1 MFLQFVAETYF
12 KVGAFLVAFHFYLL
26 SGRGYF
32 LLEDDGAVQQ
42 VVHLQFQAEVAVDV
56 IAGAEV
62 QCMQGLLFDVPQ
74 FGYAYR
80 MDTAALQVVEQGE
93 VQLPFFAEAEKRM
106 LLASFTV
113 YFRFRVGKRSFL
125 SRLRRSAYQSPP
137 SVA

>member
-93 VQLPFFAEAEKRM
+93 VQLPFFAEAG
-106 LLASFTV
+106 
-113 YFRFRVGKRSFL
+113 RVGEVGIGKDRGSPCRGRSL
-125 SRLRRSAYQSPP
+125 L
-137 SVA
+137 V